1 MSHDKRLWSLTMD
14 ANIKNKYCLAV
25 RMIEDGAI
33 EAFDDVSL
41 NDETYPKRLFF
52 V

>member
-1 MSHDKRLWSLTMD
+1 MD

-25 RMIEDGAI
+25 RMVEDGAI

-41 NDETYPKRLFF
+41 NNETYPKKLFF
-52 V
+52 I